1 MKGGRSVKDRIKNI
15 LLLVGI
21 IVFVYIV
28 FYILKPDRFGSMS
41 SILMLVQQSFMP
53 SVAACGYFFAYTI
66 GLFDLSM
73 GANIILSALVGC
85 TLSLR
90 FGYAG
95 LLLGCAATG
104 VIIGLVNG
112 VVSLRLKIPAVV
124 ATVGMLII
132 YECFGYYITI
142 VAGGQNTLTLDPS
155 LRAFGGLPWNV
166 VLALLS
172 FITCHIL
179 YKYSRLGLYA
189 NAIGTNTN
197 LAKSMGINSEKWLL
211 IASVVGGLFVGIM
224 SILTISYGS
233 TLSPALNMESFKRG
247 FTPIMGCFLGV
258 AMKKYVS
265 PIIAIILGEFLL
277 YLLMNGLITVGIDA
291 TMQDVV
297 EGSVLLIVVCLTM
310 HSSRYAEVR

>member
-1 MKGGRSVKDRIKNI
+1 MKDKVKSV
-15 LLLVGI
+15 LMLVGV
-21 IVFVYIV
+21 IVLTYLV
-28 FYILKPDRFGSMS
+28 FFILQPDRFGSMGS
-41 SILMLVQQSFMP
+41 MLMLVQQSFMP
-53 SVAACGYFFAYTI
+53 AVAACGYFFAYTI

-90 FGYAG
+90 FGYLG
-95 LLLGCAATG
+95 LLLGCSVTG
-104 VIIGLVNG
+104 AIIGFVNG
-112 VVSLRLKIPAVV
+112 IVTLKLKIPAVV

-142 VAGGQNTLTLDPS
+142 IAGGQNTLTLDTS
-155 LRAFGGLPWNV
+155 LRAFGSTPWNII
-166 VLALLS
+166 LEAGS
-172 FITCHIL
+172 FIVCHIL

-189 NAIGTNTN
+189 NAIGTNPK
-197 LAKSMGINSEKWLL
+197 LAKSAGINSDKWLL
-211 IASVVGGLFVGIM
+211 VASVVGGLFLGIM

-258 AMKKYVS
+258 AMKKYIS
-265 PIIAIILGEFLL
+265 PVIAIILGEFLL
-277 YLLMNGLITVGIDA
+277 YLLMNGLITAGVDA

-297 EGSVLLIVVCLTM
+297 KGAVLLIVVCLTM
-310 HSSRYAEVR
+310 RSSRYAEVR

>member
-1 MKGGRSVKDRIKNI
+1 MKGGQNVKDRIKNVLI
-15 LLLVGI
+15 LVGV
-21 IVFVYIV
+21 IVLTYLV
-28 FYILKPDRFGSMS
+28 FYILRPDRFGSMS
-41 SILMLVQQSFMP
+41 SMFMLVQQSFMP
-53 SVAACGYFFAYTI
+53 AVAACGYFFAYTI

-90 FGYAG
+90 LGYFG
-95 LLLGCAATG
+95 LLVGCILTG
-104 VIIGLVNG
+104 TIIGFINGLVT
-112 VVSLRLKIPAVV
+112 LKLKIPAVV

-142 VAGGQNTLTLDPS
+142 IAGGTNTLTLPPS
-155 LRAFGGLPWNV
+155 MRAFGGAPWNII
-166 VLALLS
+166 LAVMS
-172 FITCHIL
+172 FVICHIL
-179 YKYSRLGLYA
+179 YKYYRLGLYA
-189 NAIGTNTN
+189 NAIGTNPK
-197 LAKSMGINSEKWLL
+197 LAQNAGINSDKWFM
-211 IASVVGGLFVGIM
+211 IASVIGGLFLGVM

-265 PIIAIILGEFLL
+265 PMIAIILGEFLL
-277 YLLMNGLITVGIDA
+277 YLLMNGLITMGVDA

-297 EGSVLLIVVCLTM
+297 KGAVLLIVVCMTM